1 LLIQEPFNGKR
12 TVPPLRLLPS
22 PAEKIRPLQ
31 SAVLPDLEQE
41 RLRMA
46 TQGSRFCILGT
57 GKAIAA
63 CAGFLGLFQAAI
75 PATAQ
80 IKLVASQPVVVR
92 ASAGAARLKLTNAG
106 SSAQPLKLGIG
117 IFLDETSHARIE
129 EPKVNFVSE
138 SGGDLPTT
146 LAPGQSIDA
155 AVEIAG
161 MSGTMSAEVP
171 LFNGSDSLGTLR
183 VVAVDTPLNVSLD
196 GRGTPDQPLEFTYN
210 RSVVIPLKNSSK
222 DYLALEWRFLLGGT
236 EEGKGITTLPPGGE
250 SRVVFKPSEEVYSP
264 IDFFRPQSKTGMLL
278 LRPHTLSG
286 VDARLFDLHPIQVSL
301 RMNRLGP
308 EITES
313 LFALYVM
320 GFLLLGGI
328 LSLLANSI
336 LPNMLKR
343 IAYEKQLSGLANRT
357 SSISYRVDSYVRVLL
372 RLERK
377 KIEFALRE
385 ATWYSLSI
393 AEKIDAVAVDIARLE
408 QRLTIAEKIDELR
421 RRFEDIAATA
431 PPSATDV
438 VDQVLQSACEQLHSF
453 TLPPDVL
460 AEANALVRNADD
472 EMDLLSNDAAQA
484 KRVAANF
491 KELKTRLAVFPKDLY
506 PDLQVALPG
515 IFRFFDYPFDDPT
528 NIVPPMLFS
537 IDHAIAAGH
546 IVLDYAMVRACIAKG
561 GTPQCP
567 NAGKDACERLMNREC
582 RLIERLG
589 TLSWKCLREARILV
603 QEMRENVYEE
613 DVIEALW
620 KREIDKKPV
629 AKIVF
634 DTQRAR
640 PYLPIYFSL
649 SFDNPRFKNAAALNS
664 MSFRWTFP
672 GDMFEEGAKVCHYFV
687 GNEPEIVFGWDGDQ
701 PDETTAHKSA
711 EHHQPKHDK
720 DDKSW
725 LSKKWKK
732 WREKRRRQ
740 RRGFTTRVSLTVQK
754 IDDVTVAAK
763 IHEKIKLDPRKRQG
777 RSRAWVEIV
786 RFGLAFGVALAGIE
800 AGAIDQLRKL
810 DFLVGTIAVIAL
822 GFGADSIKNL
832 LTQAPKKTAQP

>member
-1 LLIQEPFNGKR
+1 
-12 TVPPLRLLPS
+12 
-22 PAEKIRPLQ
+22 
-31 SAVLPDLEQE
+31 
-41 RLRMA
+41 MA
-46 TQGSRFCILGT
+46 TQGPRLYIPGT

-63 CAGFLGLFQAAI
+63 IGYLGLILADSS
-75 PATAQ
+75 ATAQ
-80 IKLVASQPVVVR
+80 IKLAASQPVVVR
-92 ASAGAARLKLTNAG
+92 ASAGAARLKLTNGG
-106 SSAQPLKLGIG
+106 SSAQPFKLSVG

-129 EPKVNFVSE
+129 APKVVFVSE
-138 SGGDLPTT
+138 SGGDLPAT
-146 LAPGQSIDA
+146 LAPGQSIDV
-155 AVEIAG
+155 AVEIEGMAG
-161 MSGTMSAEVP
+161 AMSAEAP
-171 LFNGSDSLGTLR
+171 LFNGVDSLGMLR
-183 VVAVDTPLNVSLD
+183 VAAVDTPLNVALD
-196 GRGTPDQPLEFTYN
+196 GRGTPDQPLEFTYD
-210 RSVVIPLKNSSK
+210 RSVVIPLKNSGK

-250 SRVVFKPSEEVYSP
+250 SRVVFKPTEEVYSP

-301 RMNRLGP
+301 RMNRIGP
-308 EITES
+308 EMTES

-343 IAYEKQLSGLANRT
+343 IAYEKQLSRLADRT

-393 AEKIDAVAVDIARLE
+393 AEKIDAVAIDIARLE
-408 QRLTIAEKIDELR
+408 QRLTLAEQVDELR

-460 AEANALVRNADD
+460 TEANNLVRKADA
-472 EMDLLSNDAAQA
+472 EMDLLSDDAAQA
-484 KRVAANF
+484 KRVATNF

-506 PDLQVALPG
+506 PDLQAALTG
-515 IFRFFDYPFDDPT
+515 IFRFFEYPFDDPT

-546 IVLDYAMVRACIAKG
+546 IILDYAMVRACIAKG

-567 NAGKDACERLMNREC
+567 NAGKDACERLMSREC

-620 KREIDKKPV
+620 KREVDKKPV

-649 SFDNPRFKNAAALNS
+649 SFDNPRFKSAAALNS
-664 MSFRWTFP
+664 LSFRWTFP
-672 GDMFEEGAKVCHYFV
+672 GDMYEEGSKVCHYFV

-701 PDETTAHKSA
+701 PDEGATPHKPA
-711 EHHQPKHDK
+711 EHHNAKHHK
-720 DDKSW
+720 EGKNWFSRQ
-725 LSKKWKK
+725 WKR
-732 WREKRRRQ
+732 WRERRRRR
-740 RRGFTTRVSLTVQK
+740 RRGFTTRISLTVQK

-763 IHEKIKLDPRKRQG
+763 LHEKIKLDPRKRQG

-810 DFLVGTIAVIAL
+810 DFLAGTIAVIAL

-832 LTQAPKKTAQP
+832 LTQGPKKTAQP

>member
-1 LLIQEPFNGKR
+1 MG
-12 TVPPLRLLPS
+12 
-22 PAEKIRPLQ
+22 
-31 SAVLPDLEQE
+31 
-41 RLRMA
+41 
-46 TQGSRFCILGT
+46 TQGTRPGT
-57 GKAIAA
+57 FRAHKSIAA
-63 CAGFLGLFQAAI
+63 VAGLLGLFGPGI
-75 PATAQ
+75 PAQAQ

-92 ASAGAARLKLTNAG
+92 SGTGAARLKLTNAG
-106 SSAQPLKLGIG
+106 SSAQPLKLDVG
-117 IFLDETSHARIE
+117 IFLDETSHARVE
-129 EPKVNFVSE
+129 TPKVKFVSE

-146 LAPGQSIDA
+146 LAPGQSVDVAI
-155 AVEIAG
+155 EIAG
-161 MSGTMSAEVP
+161 MAGAMSAEAP
-171 LFNGSDSLGTLR
+171 LFSGGDSLGPLR
-183 VVAVDTPLNVSLD
+183 VVAVDTPLNVALE
-196 GRGTPDQPLEFTYN
+196 GHGTSDQPLEFTYD
-210 RSVVIPLKNSSK
+210 RSVVIALKNSSK
-222 DYLALEWRFLLGGT
+222 DYLALDWRFVLGGT

-250 SRVVFKPSEEVYSP
+250 SRIVFKPSEEVYSP
-264 IDFFRPQSKTGMLL
+264 IDFFRPQSKTGMLV

-286 VDARLFDLHPIQVSL
+286 VDVRLFDLHPIPVSL

-308 EITES
+308 EVTES

-343 IAYEKQLSGLANRT
+343 IAYEKQLAALGDRT
-357 SSISYRVDSYVRVLL
+357 SSVTYRVDSYVRVLL

-393 AEKIDAVAVDIARLE
+393 AEKIDAVAIDIARLDK
-408 QRLTIAEKIDELR
+408 RLTIAEQIDELSH
-421 RRFEDIAATA
+421 RFEDIAATA

-453 TLPPDVL
+453 NLPADVL
-460 AEANALVRNADD
+460 AEANNLVTKADS
-472 EMDLLSNDAAQA
+472 EMDALADSAQQA

-491 KELKTRLAVFPKDLY
+491 KELTTRLAVFPKDLY
-506 PDLQVALPG
+506 PDLQAALPG
-515 IFRFFDYPFDDPT
+515 IFRFFGFAFDDPT

-546 IVLDYAMVRACIAKG
+546 IILDYAMVRACIAKG

-567 NAGKDACERLMNREC
+567 NAGKDACERLMAREC
-582 RLIERLG
+582 RLIEQLG

-613 DVIEALW
+613 DVIEAIW
-620 KREIDKKPV
+620 KREVDKKPV
-629 AKIVF
+629 ARIVF

-649 SFDNPRFKNAAALNS
+649 SFDNPRFKNAAALNCL
-664 MSFRWTFP
+664 SFRWTFP
-672 GDMFEEGAKVCHYFV
+672 GDMFEEGSKVCHYFV
-687 GNEPEIVFGWDGDQ
+687 GNEPETVFGWDGDQ
-701 PDETTAHKSA
+701 PDEGTTHKSA
-711 EHHQPKHDK
+711 DHQHHTKHDK
-720 DDKSW
+720 EERSW
-725 LSKKWKK
+725 LSKQWKK
-732 WREKRRRQ
+732 WQQKRKRQ
-740 RRGFTTRVSLTVQK
+740 KRGFTTRILLTVQK
-754 IDDVTVAAK
+754 LDEVSVSAK
-763 IHEKIKLDPRKRQG
+763 IHEQIKLDPRKRQG

-810 DFLVGTIAVIAL
+810 DFLAGTIAVIAL

-832 LTQAPKKTAQP
+832 LTQAPKKAA